1 MRRGFTGCW
10 RSERA
15 DCFAAFDRAPF
26 FASSPPH
33 RRVARVQSFVENRG
47 VMSDS
52 YFMAEKSVNEI
63 PRDLRMLFTKANEA
77 AQRDNFDY
85 ALALFCQ
92 VLAKEPG
99 FYDARKA
106 LRIVQ
111 AKKGAGASTGFFK
124 KMMSGAGS
132 SPQIAKAKM
141 TLSRNPAEAMAI
153 AEEVL
158 NGDPNNSFAHR
169 IIVDAAQA
177 LELPKTAVLSLE
189 TMAHNSPKDKA
200 LIIEFANTVATTDI
214 SGSVAEKLLDDL
226 ARTAGFDP
234 DLAQAQKN
242 LSAHKTMDEGG
253 YKKLAGGE
261 GSYRDILRNK
271 EEAKTLEQENRV
283 QKSEDTAER
292 LIGEYESRLP
302 NEPGNLK
309 LMRSL
314 AELYTQKNRFLPAL
328 ELYAR
333 IKQSDM
339 GSDAALDRAI
349 ADTTVRKFDFQIA
362 QINPF
367 APDHAEQKAAIEAEK
382 AAFQLAEVQQR
393 VEKYPTDLAI
403 RFELGQL
410 YFQLGKIGEAIGEL
424 QKAQQ
429 NPNRRVAAMSLL
441 AQCFAKR
448 GMNDSAV
455 RTLQNAIK
463 EKPAFDDEKKDLI
476 YNLGS
481 VFEKMG
487 KKAEAIE
494 QFLII
499 YETDVGYR
507 DVGAKVDAHYAG
519 Q

>member
-1 MRRGFTGCW
+1 M
-10 RSERA
+10 
-15 DCFAAFDRAPF
+15 P
-26 FASSPPH
+26 
-33 RRVARVQSFVENRG
+33 
-47 VMSDS
+47 
-52 YFMAEKSVNEI
+52 EKKANEI
-63 PRDLRMLFTKANEA
+63 PRDTRALFTKAA
-77 AQRDNFDY
+77 DSAQREIYDY
-85 ALALFCQ
+85 AITLFCQ
-92 VLAKEPG
+92 VLHREPG
-99 FYDARKA
+99 YFEARKA
-106 LRIVQ
+106 LRIAQ
-111 AKKGAGASTGFFK
+111 AKKAGGASSGFFK
-124 KMMSGAGS
+124 KMMSNAGS

-141 TLSRNPAEAMAI
+141 ALHKNPGEAMAI
-153 AEEVL
+153 AEEIL

-177 LELPKTAVLSLE
+177 LDLPQTAVLSLE
-189 TMAHNSPKDKA
+189 TLVHASPKDKA
-200 LIIEFANTVATTDI
+200 LVVEFANTVAG
-214 SGSVAEKLLDDL
+214 SGVSANVAEKYLDEL
-226 ARTAGFDP
+226 IRTSPYDP
-234 DLAQAQKN
+234 DLQQAQKN

-253 YKKLAGGE
+253 YGALEDGK
-261 GSYRDILRNK
+261 GSYRDILKNK
-271 EEAKTLEQENRV
+271 DEAVVLEQEKRV

-292 LIGEYESRLP
+292 LIAEYESRLP
-302 NEPGNLK
+302 NEPHNLK

-314 AELYTQKNRFLPAL
+314 AELYTQKNRFIPAL
-328 ELYAR
+328 ELYQR
-333 IKQSDM
+333 IKGSEM
-339 GSDAALDRAI
+339 GSDATLDRAI
-349 ADTTVRKFDFQIA
+349 ADTTLRKYDFQIA

-367 APDHAEQKAAIEAEK
+367 ATDLAEQTAAIQAEK
-382 AAFQLAEVQQR
+382 TAYQLADCQQR
-393 VEKYPTDLAI
+393 AEKYPTDLAI

-410 YFQLGKIGEAIGEL
+410 YFTAGKIGEAIAEF

-429 NPNRRVAAMSLL
+429 NPHKRVAAMSLL

-476 YNLGS
+476 YNLGC

-499 YETDVGYR
+499 YETDVTYR

>member
-1 MRRGFTGCW
+1 M
-10 RSERA
+10 A
-15 DCFAAFDRAPF
+15 
-26 FASSPPH
+26 
-33 RRVARVQSFVENRG
+33 
-47 VMSDS
+47 
-52 YFMAEKSVNEI
+52 MAEKTVNEV
-63 PRDLRMLFTKANEA
+63 PRDLRMLFIKAA
-77 AQRDNFDY
+77 DTAQREGYDY
-85 ALALFCQ
+85 AISMLCQ
-92 VLAKEPG
+92 VLAREPG
-99 FYDARKA
+99 FYEARKA
-106 LRIVQ
+106 LRIAQ

-132 SPQIAKAKM
+132 SPHIAKAKM
-141 TLSRNPAEAMAI
+141 TLHKNPGEAMAI

-158 NGDPNNSFAHR
+158 NSDPNNSFAHR
-169 IIVDAAQA
+169 VIVDAAQA
-177 LELPKTAVLSLE
+177 LELPMTAALSLE
-189 TMAHNSPKDKA
+189 TMVHNSPKDKA
-200 LIIEFANTVATTDI
+200 LVVEFANTVAV
-214 SGSVAEKLLDDL
+214 SGINANVAEKYLDDL
-226 ARTAGFDP
+226 IRSLPYDP
-234 DLAQAQKN
+234 DLIQAQKN

-253 YKKLAGGE
+253 YSKLEGGE
-261 GSYRDILRNK
+261 GSYRDILKDK
-271 EEAKTLEQENRV
+271 EEAKTLEQEKRV

-314 AELYTQKNRFLPAL
+314 AELYTQKNRFQLAL

-333 IKQSDM
+333 IKASDM
-339 GSDAALDRAI
+339 GNDATLDRAI

-362 QINPF
+362 QLNPF
-367 APDHAEQKAAIEAEK
+367 APDQADQKAAIEAEK
-382 AAFQLAEVQQR
+382 AAYQLAACQQR

-410 YFQLGKIGEAIGEL
+410 YFELGKIGEAIAEL

-429 NPNRRVAAMSLL
+429 NPNKRIAAMSLL

-463 EKPAFDDEKKDLI
+463 ESPKFDEEKKDLI
-476 YNLGS
+476 YHLGC

-499 YETDVGYR
+499 YETDVSYR
-507 DVGAKVDAHYAG
+507 DVGAKVDAHYASQG
-519 Q
+519 